1 MRGLIIILSVFFFL
15 TGCDSHQLY
24 ESSDVPM
31 SSGKDVTKSPV
42 PIEFLGDNRPIK
54 TLDMSGEAFNTVGE
68 WFDNESILYVSD
80 RGEGGSDIY
89 RYNIYTGEK
98 NLFITTSAPV
108 ITMKAN
114 EDHSLF
120 FLHTSNSSNVAE
132 IIIVDKDGNRRFEKK
147 IASTDII
154 YSWNPYQNNQVFV
167 TSFLE
172 DWSFQTNLVDIQNG
186 TMEKYN
192 VPQPF
197 IQWIDHSHISY
208 LKWNP
213 NELDF
218 FAPLFTYDLKTKTE
232 GPLFENIISFSTFNQ
247 LMVTIEVDMEHESF
261 GIYRF
266 YHTDSKKKLQEMRLP
281 LLTDYS
287 KWNIPFNEY
296 VPSQQMYFTFRPYST
311 GSFDTYSEKYELVSK
326 SMSSGKEEVI
336 LEKVNDEP
344 ISFSPDGYLALYGYR
359 FENIIDIREK
369 KIIPLIK

>member
-1 MRGLIIILSVFFFL
+1 MRVLMMILSMFLIL
-15 TGCDSHQLY
+15 TGCNSHHLY
-24 ESSDVPM
+24 ESSDVPK
-31 SSGKDVTKSPV
+31 SSDKNVSKSPV
-42 PIEFLGDNRPIK
+42 PVEFLGEHRPIL
-54 TLDMSGEAFNTVGE
+54 TLDISGEAFNTVGE
-68 WFDNESILYVSD
+68 WFDNESILYVNDRSD
-80 RGEGGSDIY
+80 GGSDIY

-98 NLFITTSAPV
+98 SLFVTTPASI

-114 EDHSLF
+114 EDHSFF
-120 FLHTSNSSNVAE
+120 FLHTSNSSNAAE
-132 IIIVDKDGNRRFEKK
+132 IIIVDKEGNKSFETE
-147 IASTDII
+147 IESTDII
-154 YSWNPYQNNQVFV
+154 YSWNPYELDQVFV

-172 DWSFQTNLVDIQNG
+172 DWSFRTSLVDVLENS
-186 TMEKYN
+186 MESYD
-192 VPQPF
+192 VSQPF
-197 IQWIDHSHISY
+197 IQWIDKSHISY

-247 LMVTIEVDMEHESF
+247 ILVTIEVDMEHESS

-266 YHTDSKKKLQEMRLP
+266 YNTASKKKLQEMSFP

-296 VPSQQMYFTFRPYST
+296 VPGQQMFFTFRPYST
-311 GSFDTYSEKYELVSK
+311 GSFDTYSDKYEFVSLN
-326 SMSSGKEEVI
+326 MSSGKEEVI
-336 LEKVNDEP
+336 LQKVNDEP

-369 KIIPLIK
+369 NIIPLIK